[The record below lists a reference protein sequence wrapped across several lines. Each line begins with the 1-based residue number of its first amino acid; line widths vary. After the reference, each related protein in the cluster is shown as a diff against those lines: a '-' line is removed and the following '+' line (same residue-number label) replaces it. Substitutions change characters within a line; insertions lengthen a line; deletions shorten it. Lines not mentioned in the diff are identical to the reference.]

1 MGPEFKLSFRLRG
14 KTEKRE
20 GREGKEEEEEQEGE
34 GSDELRRSVEDCDS
48 VAKS

>member
-20 GREGKEEEEEQEGE
+20 GREGKEEERER
-34 GSDELRRSVEDCDS
+34 SDELRRSVEDCDS
-48 VAKS
+48 VTKS